1 MASVA
6 NLKTARKQYNW
17 TERFYQALATDT
29 SLYGT
34 YGYQC
39 ETVNGVSG
47 SKYSTNWT
55 NSDESFFPG
64 YCSARKRAEISFA
77 KSATCTRRQCE
88 CAKIFRIPVCWIA
101 KLCLD
106 IGDPCP
112 EYTGDLETELYDYET
127 ESDEL
132 YVAEVQNEANANQ
145 TALPSISTTIST
157 AAAKTIG
164 KILYQVNVASTAYVI
179 YNLIAL
185 FFPAP
190 LQMFRLPYTFYIKSY
205 LFGIHKPT
213 FILFVVA
220 LWWGFEYFKP
230 FWNNPEIQLY
240 MKMLRIGDPCLFDA
254 DFIDAKVDVVDAICQ
269 ELMAM
274 KAQFTTST
282 LEINRLAAGVGF
294 FFNSCNCSFPN
305 QNLIRFQTPEYI
317 FKAQANELGFVR
329 EMDGLCE
336 PPTCNR
342 IFLPAKDNPFL
353 GETSM
358 CSDANLARQYLLT
371 ATGDGVSTNWWQLLL
386 STGFLSK
393 LLISVVVTNFC
404 IRLYRLADPL
414 SSCGGRYEWP
424 PEYLFRER
432 DEHTG
437 TELVISPSGMP
448 SSTGAK
454 LRQRKTISLSV
465 ISFKWAVFWGALT
478 HLCLLN
484 LALAPIEDES
494 VGRNDIIVL
503 VIYST
508 IAVTSVGLL
517 ICLRRRLRRHQVDG
531 SVKSVDSA
539 KSYVSLELSQS
550 QRASPLL
557 SATSSESSNDSCT
570 EVEANLSNGHIHVKV
585 GETNTTKV

>member
-1 MASVA
+1 V
-6 NLKTARKQYNW
+6 
-17 TERFYQALATDT
+17 
-29 SLYGT
+29 
-34 YGYQC
+34 
-39 ETVNGVSG
+39 
-47 SKYSTNWT
+47 
-55 NSDESFFPG
+55 
-64 YCSARKRAEISFA
+64 
-77 KSATCTRRQCE
+77 
-88 CAKIFRIPVCWIA
+88 
-101 KLCLD
+101 CLD

-112 EYTGDLETELYDYET
+112 EYTGDLEEELYDYET

-145 TALPSISTTIST
+145 TSALPSISTAIST

-179 YNLIAL
+179 YTLIAL

-190 LQMFRLPYTFYIKSY
+190 LVMFRLPYTYYIKNF
-205 LFGIHKPT
+205 LFGMNKPA
-213 FILFVVA
+213 FILFVLA

-230 FWNNPEIQLY
+230 FWYNPEIQLY

-254 DFIDAKVDVVDAICQ
+254 DFIDAKVGVVDDICQ
-269 ELMAM
+269 ELMTM

-294 FFNSCNCSFPN
+294 FYNSCNCSFPN
-305 QNLIRFQTPEYI
+305 QNLIRFQTPQYI

-336 PPTCNR
+336 STNCNR
-342 IFLPAKDNPFL
+342 IFLPAKDNQFL

-371 ATGDGVSTNWWQLLL
+371 ATGDDASTNWWQLLL

-393 LLISVVVTNFC
+393 LLITVVVTNFC

-432 DEHTG
+432 DEQTG
-437 TELVISPSGMP
+437 TETVVTPSGM
-448 SSTGAK
+448 SSSMGAK
-454 LRQRKTISLSV
+454 LRQRKTTSLSV

-494 VGRNDIIVL
+494 VGRDDIIVG
-503 VIYST
+503 VIYLT

-517 ICLRRRLRRHQVDG
+517 ICLRRRLRRHQVDDN
-531 SVKSVDSA
+531 VKSVDSTSTTSTT
-539 KSYVSLELSQS
+539 SYASFELDQS
-550 QRASPLL
+550 HRASPLL
-557 SATSSESSNDSCT
+557 SATSSESSNDLCPK
-570 EVEANLSNGHIHVKV
+570 VEANLSNAQTHVEV
-585 GETNTTKV
+585 VETNTAVV